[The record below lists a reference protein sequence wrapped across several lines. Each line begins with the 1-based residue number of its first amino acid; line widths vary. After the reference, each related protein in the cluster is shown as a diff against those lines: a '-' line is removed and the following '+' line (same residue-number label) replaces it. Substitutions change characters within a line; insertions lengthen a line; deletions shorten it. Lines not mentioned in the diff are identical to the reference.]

1 MTAAAAAA
9 AGGSANAAEQQEAAR
24 QILLRALHHR
34 PGATSNQPSSSDVQT
49 KAVAVTSS
57 ESPPSKSN
65 SQQSRSKGEALSFL
79 LKEKLQIDDN
89 SAVQQ
94 KPVPASTLKNTVTGT
109 SPQFPE
115 PLKRVNPTMIYK
127 SRRDEAIRAQMEE
140 VEVAERAAQAAVAEL
155 VIDANA
161 KSNGSGRAALMLAA
175 GIDLPPP
182 LARSISAP
190 VPSSSAPVDL
200 PPVQTIP
207 PPSIGD
213 MLQKAVSEQKGT
225 ESKGKKNSP
234 SDPSPLVAETAAAPA
249 STKKTA
255 LLMSMLSSPSTDPK
269 PVAPL
274 SPAGPSGA
282 NKSKALLSLLSISPK
297 KLPAVTPEPL
307 LTSLDGIIS
316 ENTALSTS
324 AVIPVTAAAPVV
336 AAPSVST
343 PAVVAPVVAA
353 PSAVVESASV
363 AVAAAAASVTVISS
377 STVMIPALATSSPSA
392 ETTAESDAVV
402 SSSATSQPELETES
416 CAEDIDVD
424 LEPAAP
430 APAPAPST
438 SSFFSISS
446 LIPSHLLM
454 KKK

>member
-79 LKEKLQIDDN
+79 LKEKLQIDDS
-89 SAVQQ
+89 SAVPQ
-94 KPVPASTLKNTVTGT
+94 KPVSASTLKNTVTGT

-234 SDPSPLVAETAAAPA
+234 SDPSPLVTETAAAPA

-307 LTSLDGIIS
+307 STSSDGIIT

-324 AVIPVTAAAPVV
+324 AVITVTAAAPVV

-343 PAVVAPVVAA
+343 PAVVPPVVAA
-353 PSAVVESASV
+353 PSAVVESAS
-363 AVAAAAASVTVISS
+363 VAAAAASVTVISS
-377 STVMIPALATSSPSA
+377 STVMSPALATSSPSA

-402 SSSATSQPELETES
+402 SSSATSEPETES

-430 APAPAPST
+430 ASAPAPST

>member
-9 AGGSANAAEQQEAAR
+9 AGGSATAAEQQEAAR

-79 LKEKLQIDDN
+79 LKEKLQIDDS

-225 ESKGKKNSP
+225 ESKGKKNPP

-307 LTSLDGIIS
+307 LTSSDAIIS

-324 AVIPVTAAAPVV
+324 AVIPVTAAGPVV
-336 AAPSVST
+336 AVPSVST
-343 PAVVAPVVAA
+343 PTVVAPVVAA

-363 AVAAAAASVTVISS
+363 AAASVTVLSS
-377 STVMIPALATSSPSA
+377 STVMSPALATSSPSA

-402 SSSATSQPELETES
+402 SSSATSELETES

-430 APAPAPST
+430 APALAPST